1 MEYQEIISQ
10 KTTSQIAENVIQ
22 FLINCEHVEFITP
35 YFHFELIKTD
45 LDDNKFVD
53 CAIAANAT
61 YIVSE
66 DNHYKPL
73 KDITYP
79 HLIVIK
85 LMKFVD
91 LIRKE
96 YGIS

>member
-10 KTTSQIAENVIQ
+10 KTTPQIAENVIQ

-91 LIRKE
+91 LLRKE
-96 YGIS
+96 CGIS